1 MNLINDYLKIDD
13 DIYKV
18 KEYNEIYKNISIYI
32 IHYPKGKDAK
42 YSFDTISEIDK
53 ENNIYHC
60 CAIDNGSSG
69 APILNL
75 NTFQVIGI
83 HIGYI
88 SEIQSN
94 IGKIIKYPIDDFN
107 KTIIQ
112 FNNKKREG
120 KIYNEIILKLEIG
133 KKDINK
139 EIYFLDNVDYID

>member
-1 MNLINDYLKIDD
+1 MRYIKI
-13 DIYKV
+13 IQ
-18 KEYNEIYKNISIYI
+18 YI
-32 IHYPKGKDAK
+32 LFIIQKGKDAK

-53 ENNIYHC
+53 ENDIYHC

-69 APILNL
+69 ASILNL

-107 KTIIQ
+107 KTII
-112 FNNKKREG
+112 
-120 KIYNEIILKLEIG
+120 
-133 KKDINK
+133 
-139 EIYFLDNVDYID
+139 